1 MNKVFV
7 LVFLCIF
14 STIIL
19 NAQDSVLVKNN
30 ALQEQ
35 KWALQFQV
43 NGINL
48 YSFQKAEGYFNNTSS
63 SASGEISLQKSISLN
78 SALRFGVG
86 MSLSKAYSDAV
97 VKQQDNDVSINCQYL
112 YRPSIDQSV
121 IVYYGIGPGVEYIHH
136 LYHYSHYAGT
146 SNPYYSVNDYFTWC
160 AGIDAAVGVEWFA
173 THSISISAEYF
184 GNVAYQWGK
193 YQSNPSSYSPEV
205 IVTRTVDLTSSTAKV
220 RLGIAAY
227 FNF

>member
-1 MNKVFV
+1 MERELCFKKNVLSRGSKFKKRNIIQLQEGYMNKVFV

-97 VKQQDNDVSINCQYL
+97 VKQQDNDISINC
-112 YRPSIDQSV
+112 
-121 IVYYGIGPGVEYIHH
+121 
-136 LYHYSHYAGT
+136 
-146 SNPYYSVNDYFTWC
+146 
-160 AGIDAAVGVEWFA
+160 
-173 THSISISAEYF
+173 
-184 GNVAYQWGK
+184 
-193 YQSNPSSYSPEV
+193 
-205 IVTRTVDLTSSTAKV
+205 
-220 RLGIAAY
+220 
-227 FNF
+227 